1 MSNWS
6 SIRGKGTWKW
16 YTEDTKIECQ
26 IIFKLCSDIIYPTF
40 SSEVRGDSK
49 MSFLLNALI

>member
-26 IIFKLCSDIIYPTF
+26 IIFKPCSDIIYPTF